1 LSLYEMLNNNECYG
15 FYDLDYYHGCA
26 GDNSANNSPEGA
38 LWVDIDAGQIDG
50 ENDRKRDICLYP

>member
-1 LSLYEMLNNNECYG
+1 MASMIWTIIMVVLGIIVLIIL
-15 FYDLDYYHGCA
+15 LR
-26 GDNSANNSPEGA
+26 GA

>member
-1 LSLYEMLNNNECYG
+1 MLNNNERYG

-26 GDNSANNSPEGA
+26 GDNSANNPPEGA